1 MFNCVSTILNKQMMD
16 KDKPISILIPD
27 GESHLLIH
35 VINCL
40 SEIKGIKIHLMSDE
54 RRMAMRYSRYVHNFS
69 FYPKTKNSVDWI
81 NNINKELDKFPIDI
95 ILPIFEIGIRKL
107 IAHRDLLKSPEKLVA
122 LPNLTDFDSAIDKWN
137 LSQHMKKTD
146 IPCPETKLVSFEND
160 SQPIDYPVIVKPIK
174 GFGGGMG
181 VRLILNNKDWSHF
194 LEQNA
199 SSEVKYI
206 LQEYIQG
213 GDYCCNVLCLN
224 GEIKYYTIQKG
235 IRWGTNRFTAQTGY
249 TFIKQKDIL
258 SIVTKL
264 MNSLNWSGV
273 ACIDIK
279 FDEQKKIFKIIE
291 INTRYWSSLMGSFA
305 AGINF
310 PLLSIGIH
318 LNKYEGERDFKT
330 IEYLNLKG
338 MLSYLKEDLSR
349 IFHFSY
355 IWNNSPLKYA
365 LKDPIP
371 MIYKF
376 ISRSKNILL
385 KRLHK

>member
-1 MFNCVSTILNKQMMD
+1 
-16 KDKPISILIPD
+16 
-27 GESHLLIH
+27 
-35 VINCL
+35 
-40 SEIKGIKIHLMSDE
+40 
-54 RRMAMRYSRYVHNFS
+54 
-69 FYPKTKNSVDWI
+69 WI

-213 GDYCCNVLCLN
+213 GD
-224 GEIKYYTIQKG
+224 
-235 IRWGTNRFTAQTGY
+235 
-249 TFIKQKDIL
+249 
-258 SIVTKL
+258 
-264 MNSLNWSGV
+264 
-273 ACIDIK
+273 
-279 FDEQKKIFKIIE
+279 
-291 INTRYWSSLMGSFA
+291 
-305 AGINF
+305 
-310 PLLSIGIH
+310 
-318 LNKYEGERDFKT
+318 
-330 IEYLNLKG
+330 
-338 MLSYLKEDLSR
+338 
-349 IFHFSY
+349 
-355 IWNNSPLKYA
+355 
-365 LKDPIP
+365 
-371 MIYKF
+371 
-376 ISRSKNILL
+376 
-385 KRLHK
+385 

>member
-1 MFNCVSTILNKQMMD
+1 MD